1 MRRHLLALG
10 ASAICLALAPT
21 LALGAQDNSA
31 VASGS
36 AANANTTS
44 QSAAGG
50 SASQE
55 AITAQLLPIAA
66 APALAPQAA
75 PLNVNLPVRV
85 LSGGEDGEV
94 SQSNTA
100 AADAQATNA
109 NATSQEAA
117 GGPGTQTSQRAAT
130 IQIVPAAIAPA
141 ISGQVA
147 PVNLNAPVRVLSPGD
162 DGPVSQSNT
171 AAADADAANVNATDQ
186 SVGAHKGKDP
196 KDPKGGGQVEQ
207 TAVTAQVVPI
217 AAAPALAPQLL
228 PANVNA
234 PIRLG
239 SPGDNGAVW
248 QDNTADA
255 SGQAANA
262 NITDQKAKGAGAV
275 SQTAITAQLVPIG
288 LAPALAP
295 QLLPANLNLP
305 LRLLSAGDDPGADQS
320 NTAAAEAVATN
331 VNATTQAAWGGDA
344 SQLAKNLQLVPIGL
358 APALAPQLL
367 PLNANAPLN
376 LLNDL
381 LPPPADPK
389 GDPKKGADAVAGAAL
404 PALPLVGALPVDP
417 LAVLANP
424 LGTLTGALGNPVG
437 TVTGLVGGLPLLGA
451 LPIDPLAALGDPAGL
466 VFATLAD
473 PVGAVANTAGALP
486 LPALPV
492 DPLALLGD
500 PAGLVLGAVS
510 DPVGSVTGLV
520 GTLPL
525 PAIGIL

>member
-295 QLLPANLNLP
+295 QLLP
-305 LRLLSAGDDPGADQS
+305 
-320 NTAAAEAVATN
+320 
-331 VNATTQAAWGGDA
+331 
-344 SQLAKNLQLVPIGL
+344 
-358 APALAPQLL
+358 
-367 PLNANAPLN
+367 LNAGAPLN

-381 LPPPADPK
+381 LPAPADPK
-389 GDPKKGADAVAGAAL
+389 GDPTKGADAVAGAAL

-424 LGTLTGALGNPVG
+424 LGALTGALGNPVG

-451 LPIDPLAALGDPAGL
+451 LPIDPLA
-466 VFATLAD
+466 V
-473 PVGAVANTAGALP
+473 
-486 LPALPV
+486 
-492 DPLALLGD
+492 LGD

-510 DPVGSVTGLV
+510 DPMGSVTGLV